1 MTDPIVIVGGGAVGS
16 AVAYFLMAD
25 PAHDA
30 PVIVIERDPTYARA
44 SSALSASSIRQQFST
59 PINIA
64 LSSFG
69 IAFLRDVGELLMIE
83 GERPDVGLREPGY
96 LFLASRA
103 GLPALE
109 SNHRVQRAHGAD
121 VALLDPD
128 VLRRRFPW
136 LATDGIAGG
145 SIGLSGEGWFDGY
158 ALLQALKRKARAL
171 GAEYCKATAIALERA
186 GDRID
191 TVSLDDGSRLACRAV
206 VNAAG
211 PWAERVAA
219 LAGIALPVRAR
230 RRSVFGFACHDE
242 LPGCPLVIDPSGV
255 WFRPEGARFIG
266 GVAPSADQDPD
277 EDPDAGSLEPEH
289 RLFDDIVWPAL
300 AARVPA
306 FETIKPLRA
315 WAGYYE
321 HNTLDQNGIVGRHPT
336 VRNFIF
342 ANGFSGH
349 GIQQAPAV
357 GRAVAELILHGAYRS
372 LDLTP
377 LGFERILA
385 GAPLRE
391 LNIV

>member
-1 MTDPIVIVGGGAVGS
+1 MTDPVVIVGGGAVGS
-16 AVAYFLMAD
+16 AVAYFLTAD
-25 PAHDA
+25 PACDG
-30 PVIVIERDPTYARA
+30 PVVVVERDPTYARA

-64 LSSFG
+64 LSRFG
-69 IAFLRDVGELLMIE
+69 IAFLREIGTRLAVDGENPE
-83 GERPDVGLREPGY
+83 VGLVEPGY
-96 LFLASRA
+96 LFLASPA
-103 GLPALE
+103 GVPVLE
-109 SNHRVQRAHGAD
+109 ANHRVQRALGAD
-121 VALLDPD
+121 VALLDPAA
-128 VLRRRFPW
+128 LRRRFPW

-145 SIGLSGEGWFDGY
+145 SLGLTGEGWFDGY

-171 GAEYCKATAIALERA
+171 GAQYRKAEAVALERA
-186 GDRID
+186 GARID
-191 TVSLDDGSRLACRAV
+191 AVRLDDGSRLACRAV

-211 PWAERVAA
+211 PWAARVAA
-219 LAGIALPVRAR
+219 LADVDLPVRAR
-230 RRSVFGFACHDE
+230 RRSVFGFACRDR

-255 WFRPEGARFIG
+255 WFRPEGAQFIG
-266 GVAPSADQDPD
+266 GVAPPADDDPD
-277 EDPDAGSLEPEH
+277 EDPDRGPLEPDH

-306 FETIKPLRA
+306 FEAIKPRRA

-321 HNTLDQNGIVGRHPT
+321 HNTFDQNGIVGRHPAVT
-336 VRNFIF
+336 NFIF

-357 GRAVAELILHGAYRS
+357 GRAVAELILHGRYRS
-372 LDLTP
+372 LDLAP

-385 GAPLRE
+385 GTPLRE

>member
-25 PAHDA
+25 PARDA
-30 PVIVIERDPTYARA
+30 PVVVVERDPTYARA
-44 SSALSASSIRQQFST
+44 SSALSASSIRQQFSV

-64 LSSFG
+64 LSRFG
-69 IAFLRDVGELLMIE
+69 IAFLRDIGVRLAVDGEQPEI
-83 GERPDVGLREPGY
+83 GLVEPGY
-96 LFLASRA
+96 LFLASQA
-103 GLPALE
+103 GLPVLE
-109 SNHRVQRAHGAD
+109 ANHRVQRAHGAD

-128 VLRRRFPW
+128 ALRRRFPW
-136 LATDGIAGG
+136 LATDGLSAA
-145 SIGLSGEGWFDGY
+145 SLGLRGEGWFDGY
-158 ALLQALKRKARAL
+158 AVLQALKRKARAL
-171 GAEYCKATAIALERA
+171 GAEYRKAAAVSLARV

-191 TVSLDDGSRLACRAV
+191 AVSLDDGSRLACRAV

-211 PWAERVAA
+211 PWAARVAA
-219 LAGIALPVRAR
+219 LAGIALPVQAR
-230 RRSVFGFACHDE
+230 RRSVFSFACHDK
-242 LPGCPLVIDPSGV
+242 LPACPLVIDPSGV
-255 WFRPEGARFIG
+255 WFRPEGALFIG
-266 GVAPSADQDPD
+266 GVAPPADQDPD
-277 EDPDAGSLEPEH
+277 EDPDAGSLEPDH

-321 HNTLDQNGIVGRHPT
+321 HNTLDQNGIVGRHPAVT
-336 VRNFIF
+336 NFIF

-357 GRAVAELILHGAYRS
+357 GRAVAELILHGRYRS

-377 LGFERILA
+377 LGFERVLE